1 MTKLKYPEKVQNAL
15 EKKGF
20 FNISCEER
28 LKKHQAAINKANK
41 LLTSEDKKLLISI
54 VEDEMRW
61 PD

>member
-1 MTKLKYPEKVQNAL
+1 MTKLKYPEKVQRAL

-20 FNISCEER
+20 FDMSYEER
-28 LKKHQAAINKANK
+28 LKKHQAAIKKANK